1 MEAKKRTLEKQLES
15 RKRNS
20 TFVDETADISMMNA
34 SQDASRLKASRTP
47 EELEKLA
54 EKLKNDIQQA
64 ENAST
69 PNFSTR
75 SFRNSFHSQR
85 IENARKELDT
95 SMNLITDNK
104 RSISPGTQ
112 RRLEASPPQF
122 STRKSN
128 LKTPVHHYR

>member
-34 SQDASRLKASRTP
+34 SQDASRLKAP

-54 EKLKNDIQQA
+54 EKLKIDIQQA
-64 ENAST
+64 ENANT
-69 PNFSTR
+69 PNFSSR

-85 IENARKELDT
+85 IDNIRKELDT

-104 RSISPGTQ
+104 LSISPGTQ

-128 LKTPVHHYR
+128 LKTPVHQYR